1 MSKVLCLCQ
10 KNRFQEGLRP
20 LNLDLRPV
28 STVKVIKIYAEI
40 ITIN

>member
-1 MSKVLCLCQ
+1 MSK
-10 KNRFQEGLRP
+10 KSFSGGLRP